1 MALVSWLAERI
12 RENWAFYLIAFQVV
26 LNLTGVGL
34 IFGVAIVRKG
44 SLKKSA
50 EILPILHERV
60 TDVCCG
66 MNMDISDLK
75 QLSSRD
81 RERVR
86 GLILKALDSVSGTYR
101 ENLTQLY
108 HDMGFL
114 QEDRSA
120 LFSNSFATRLAALS
134 RIDILQDI
142 DSGAKVGKM
151 LNDPSPYVHFAAL
164 KFLLKVQYPKLHVNI
179 DNELDKLVML
189 NRMDTASQIL
199 EMYAAGYT
207 EGFLTLLSTHQ
218 SRQVIS
224 MCLEVVLRLR
234 IAEALPIVKD
244 QLIDGLRCEGQ
255 PEFQDFDFRRY
266 TLCLTIVPDEES
278 EDLLFRM
285 TDLED
290 ASVRNFA
297 FLALL
302 KVRPDLKEELTA
314 RLSEDESP
322 QGRRLYRQLA
332 EPAALRKDA

>member
-1 MALVSWLAERI
+1 MALVSWIVDRI
-12 RENWAFYLIAFQVV
+12 RENWAFYLIAFQVG
-26 LNLTGVGL
+26 LNALGVGL
-34 IFGVAIVRKG
+34 IFCVAIVRKG
-44 SLKKSA
+44 TLKKSA
-50 EILPILHERV
+50 EILPLLHERV
-60 TDVCCG
+60 TDICCG
-66 MNMDISDLK
+66 MNMDITDLK
-75 QLSSRD
+75 KLGSRD
-81 RERVR
+81 REQVR

-108 HDMGFL
+108 KDMGFL
-114 QEDRSA
+114 LEDRSA
-120 LFSNSFATRLAALS
+120 LFSNSFATRLAALA
-134 RIDILQDI
+134 RIDILQDME
-142 DSGAKVGKM
+142 SGAKVGKM

-179 DNELDKLVML
+179 DAELDKLVAL

-207 EGFLTLLSTHQ
+207 DGFLTLLDSHR

-224 MCLEVVLRLR
+224 MCLEVVIRLR

-255 PEFQDFDFRRY
+255 PEFEEFDFRRY
-266 TLCLTIVPDEES
+266 TLCLTVAPDEDS

-285 TDLED
+285 TDVAD

-322 QGRRLYRQLA
+322 QGRRLFRQLA
-332 EPAALRKDA
+332 EPAALRKEA